1 MKLNALEFVVL
12 LAIIICSALLVAG
25 CSHIKPPTPKNC
37 CQRLDVRTA
46 EMQDF
51 NRFCK
56 VLIFAARTNKDP
68 AAQESSKN
76 RLGVCRLVFGVDT
89 NRELLSAGPETNFHK
104 VRTYYISNPA
114 EMGWQTPLDCDPAQ
128 PTCEEF

>member
-1 MKLNALEFVVL
+1 MKLIALEFVVL
-12 LAIIICSALLVAG
+12 LSIIICSALLVAG
-25 CSHIKPPTPKNC
+25 CSHTPVSSEKHC
-37 CQRLDVRTA
+37 CKRLDVRTT

-68 AAQESSKN
+68 SAQESIKN
-76 RLGVCRLVFGVDT
+76 RLGVCRFVFGVETTED
-89 NRELLSAGPETNFHK
+89 RLSAGPDSNFHK
-104 VRTYYISNPA
+104 VRTYYIPV
-114 EMGWQTPLDCDPAQ
+114 EMGWQIPLDCDPSQ